1 MTAKKE
7 KEENE
12 KFSFSGTFQKA
23 REYVDT
29 RFRIFQLK
37 LAARSSR
44 LIAGL
49 MVDIVKVIFFL
60 FVLFF
65 FSLALGFYLSEL
77 LNSNA
82 LGFLCTGGI
91 FIVLIGLVFAVEKPL
106 ERFLMNQSIQKFIQ
120 KWYDEDDEDEEGK
133 QDQ

>member
-1 MTAKKE
+1 MTAQKE
-7 KEENE
+7 KEEKE
-12 KFSFSGTFQKA
+12 KFSVSGTFQKA

-49 MVDIVKVIFFL
+49 LLDIVKVIFFL

-77 LNSNA
+77 LNSYS
-82 LGFLCTGGI
+82 LGFLVTGGI
-91 FIVLIGLVFAVEKPL
+91 FILLIALVFAVEKPL
-106 ERFLMNQSIQKFIQ
+106 ERFLMNQSIRKFIQ
-120 KWYDEDDEDEEGK
+120 KWYDEEDDDEEGK

>member
-7 KEENE
+7 KEEKE